1 MISKLL
7 AMLALAITLTYFV
20 LVGYG
25 AIDALPRGSNTGVV
39 MLAIALLLAVAALAL
54 RLLFPD
60 RRSRD
65 TEIARYSTQPPI
77 EADDLEGAY
86 NLGLKDIGSKRF
98 VGKPPGGLFFLM
110 PYAVAVMRNDG
121 QCSKDLDWPAYT
133 SLDSHERKGVELIHA
148 CLVGSTTDVDAVLE
162 FGDKIGLALYEP
174 MYILFRANERH
185 WGLEPAGPAETSF
198 SRIYEAPAR
207 KPRPKRFILKS
218 RLDDGSFDASA
229 RCSAVRI
236 VRSVL
241 ENRLS

>member
-7 AMLALAITLTYFV
+7 AMLALAIILTYFA
-20 LVGYG
+20 LVAYG
-25 AIDALPRGSNTGVV
+25 AIDAVPWASNAGLA
-39 MLAIALLLAVAALAL
+39 MLAIALLLVVAALAL

-60 RRSRD
+60 RMSRD
-65 TEIARYSTQPPI
+65 TEIARHFTQPPI
-77 EADDLEGAY
+77 EAGDLEGAY

-110 PYAVAVMRNDG
+110 PYAVAVIRNG
-121 QCSKDLDWPAYT
+121 GRCSKDLNWPAYT

-241 ENRLS
+241 ENRLN